1 MEKPPSTQPGDSTVA
16 GRAPPFFARIVVP
29 LVVLLCF
36 AVLIFMRAASAW
48 SLGGG
53 SVLGYHRTADRSGQY
68 VMRDLT
74 WESAAQLRRDSE
86 FDGTVEGHV
95 YAQPL
100 YWHPPGASVG
110 LLIVATESNL
120 VYALD
125 ATTGHVVWKRALGQP
140 ARRGDLPCGDIDPLG
155 VTGTPVI
162 DPTKGALYL
171 DAMVKEGK
179 SLKHLV
185 FGLALRDGS
194 VLKGWP
200 IDVAAGVKALGTEF
214 DAAVQNQR
222 GALVIAGGRLFVP
235 YGGHEGDCGAYRG
248 RVVGFALDAPAVSG
262 EWHTRGL
269 RGGIWAPAGI
279 VAAEDHLFV
288 TTGNTSGAKSWGDGE
303 AVVRL
308 TPGLARS
315 SDRSDFFAPSDWQQL
330 DSDDAD
336 LGATSAVPID
346 VRGRRLMLALGKDGK
361 AYLLD
366 RDKLGGIGGALDVSE
381 VSRAPILTAPATW
394 SDGDAAFV
402 AFRNTARLGSCKG
415 AGLGGDSVA
424 VLRIDGAGKGA
435 VKVVWCRPMEGGGNP
450 ITTTSDGRSNRIVW
464 IAGAQGDDRLHGFRA
479 DDGQPVFSSERD
491 EDRVPGL
498 RRFSTIVAA
507 NGRLY
512 LAGDGKVYAFVLP
525 H

>member
-16 GRAPPFFARIVVP
+16 GRSPAFIARIVVP
-29 LVVLLCF
+29 LVVLASF

-53 SVLGYHRTADRSGQY
+53 SVLGYHRSPDRAGQY
-68 VMRDLT
+68 VMRNLT
-74 WESAAQLRRDSE
+74 WDNAGQLRRDNE
-86 FDGTVEGHV
+86 FDGTIEGHV

-100 YWHPPGASVG
+100 YWHPPGAQVG

-125 ATTGHVVWKRALGQP
+125 ATTGRVVWKRALGAS

-171 DAMVKEGK
+171 DAVVKDGK
-179 SLKHLV
+179 RVKHLV

-200 IDVAAGVKALGTEF
+200 VDVEAGVKALGTQF
-214 DAAVQNQR
+214 DATVQNQR
-222 GALVIAGGRLFVP
+222 GALVLAGGRLFVP

-262 EWHTRGL
+262 EWHTRGT

-288 TTGNTSGAKSWGDGE
+288 TTGNTSGTKSWADGE

-315 SDRSDFFAPSDWQQL
+315 ADKSDFFAPADWQQL

-346 VRGRRLMLALGKDGK
+346 VHGRRLMLALGKDGK

-394 SDGDAAFV
+394 SEGDAAFV
-402 AFRNTARLGSCKG
+402 AFRSSAQLESCKG
-415 AGLGGDSVA
+415 GGYGAGLA
-424 VLRIDGAGKGA
+424 VLRIDAAGKGG
-435 VKVVWCRPMEGGGNP
+435 VKLVWCHAMEGGGNP
-450 ITTTSDGRSNRIVW
+450 ITTTSDGHSNRIVW

-479 DDGQPVFSSERD
+479 DNGQPVFSSERE
-491 EDRVPGL
+491 EDRMPGL

-512 LAGDGKVYAFVLP
+512 LAGDGKVYAFAPP

>member
-1 MEKPPSTQPGDSTVA
+1 VEKTPSTQPGDSTVA
-16 GRAPPFFARIVVP
+16 GRTPAFIARIVVP
-29 LVVLLCF
+29 LAVLVCF
-36 AVLIFMRAASAW
+36 AVLIVMRAASAW

-53 SVLGYHRTADRSGQY
+53 SVLGYHRSADRAGQY
-68 VMRDLT
+68 VMRNLT
-74 WESAAQLRRDSE
+74 WENAGQLRRDKA
-86 FDGTVEGHV
+86 FDGTIEGHV

-125 ATTGHVVWKRALGQP
+125 ATTGGVVWKRALGQP

-171 DAMVKEGK
+171 DAMVKDGRG
-179 SLKHLV
+179 LKHLV

-200 IDVAAGVKALGTEF
+200 VDVAAGVKALGTQF
-214 DAAVQNQR
+214 DATVQNQR
-222 GALVIAGGRLFVP
+222 GALVLAGGRVFVP

-248 RVVGFALDAPAVSG
+248 RVVGIALDAPAVSG
-262 EWHTRGL
+262 EWHTRATM
-269 RGGIWAPAGI
+269 GGIWAPAGI

-288 TTGNTSGAKSWGDGE
+288 TTGNTSGAKSWADGE

-308 TPGLARS
+308 TPGLAHS
-315 SDRSDFFAPSDWQQL
+315 SDRGDFFAPSDWQQL
-330 DSDDAD
+330 DSDDSD
-336 LGATSAVPID
+336 LGGTSAVPIN
-346 VRGRRLMLALGKDGK
+346 VHGRRLMLALGKDGK

-366 RDKLGGIGGALDVSE
+366 RDKLGGIGGALDVSK
-381 VSRAPILTAPATW
+381 VSPAPILSAPATW

-402 AFRNTARLGSCKG
+402 AFTDMATGESC
-415 AGLGGDSVA
+415 AGRGRGPGVT
-424 VLRIDGAGKGA
+424 VLRIDGAGKGS
-435 VKVVWCRPMEGGGNP
+435 VKPVWCRTVDGRGNP

-479 DDGQPVFSSERD
+479 DNGEPVFSGGGD
-491 EDRVPGL
+491 DDRVPGV

-512 LAGDGKVYAFVLP
+512 VAGDDKVYAFAP
-525 H
+525 PN

>member
-1 MEKPPSTQPGDSTVA
+1 MEKPPSPQPGDSTVA
-16 GRAPPFFARIVVP
+16 GRTPAFIARVAVP
-29 LVVLLCF
+29 LVVLVSF

-53 SVLGYHRTADRSGQY
+53 SVLGYHRSADRAGQY
-68 VMRDLT
+68 VIRDLT
-74 WESAAQLRRDSE
+74 WENAGQLRRDSG
-86 FDGTVEGHV
+86 FDGTIEGHV

-110 LLIVATESNL
+110 LVIVATESNI

-125 ATTGHVVWKRALGQP
+125 ATTGRVVWKRALGQP

-171 DAMVKEGK
+171 DAMVKDGK
-179 SLKHLV
+179 GLKHLI

-200 IDVAAGVKALGTEF
+200 VDVAAGVKALGTAF
-214 DAAVQNQR
+214 DATVQNQR
-222 GALVIAGGRLFVP
+222 GALVLAGGRLFVP
-235 YGGHEGDCGAYRG
+235 YGGHTGDCGAYRG
-248 RVVGFALDAPAVSG
+248 RVVALALDAPAVSG
-262 EWHTRGL
+262 EWHTRGT

-288 TTGNTSGAKSWGDGE
+288 TTGNTSGAKSWADGE
-303 AVVRL
+303 AVIRL
-308 TPGLARS
+308 SPELTRS

-330 DSDDAD
+330 DSDDSD
-336 LGATSAVPID
+336 LGATSAVPIT
-346 VRGRRLMLALGKDGK
+346 VHGRRLMLALGKDGK

-366 RDKLGGIGGALDVSE
+366 RDKLGGIGGALEASAVSG
-381 VSRAPILTAPATW
+381 APILTAPATW
-394 SDGDAAFV
+394 ADGDAAFV
-402 AFRNTARLGSCKG
+402 AFRSAAQLESCPGGGRG
-415 AGLGGDSVA
+415 AGVT
-424 VLRIDGAGKGA
+424 VLRIDGVGKGGIKSA
-435 VKVVWCRPMEGGGNP
+435 WCRPMEGGGNP
-450 ITTTSDGRSNRIVW
+450 ITTTSDGHSNRIVW
-464 IAGAQGDDRLHGFRA
+464 IAGAERDDRLHGFRA
-479 DDGQPVFSSERD
+479 DNGEPVFSGGGD
-491 EDRVPGL
+491 EDRMPGL

-512 LAGDGKVYAFVLP
+512 LAGDGKVYAFALP
-525 H
+525 R